1 MSCVRTCKYTIN
13 NTAISMKDRSGWAR
27 RNGKVLITVV
37 VLLDLIYSPVQP
49 RAQKPL
55 RVKTLGHIL
64 NYERHPNT
72 LK

>member
-1 MSCVRTCKYTIN
+1 
-13 NTAISMKDRSGWAR
+13 MKDRSGWAR